1 VGDGFASAGFTHDVS
16 PTGMFICSSSIPEI
30 KMPLTLTLA
39 TPDGRK
45 LRLRGVIVRVFR
57 VAANL
62 RQAVPNGFCVR
73 LVEAPEDYFVL
84 LAELL
89 HLQLPEEPA

>member
-1 VGDGFASAGFTHDVS
+1 
-16 PTGMFICSSSIPEI
+16 MFIRSSHIPAL

-39 TPDGRK
+39 APDGRK
-45 LRLRGVIVRVFR
+45 LCLRGVIVRAFR
-57 VAANL
+57 VAVHL
-62 RQAVPNGFCVR
+62 RRSVPSGFCIR

-89 HLQLPEEPA
+89 HPQLPEGRA